1 VTGSG
6 PKGRGFESRHFDQ
19 EKTPEFSR
27 LPGFFLFTP
36 RALLLWKYWGK
47 LGENQ
52 ARRKLKPL
60 QINRIGLGELG
71 EISTSCPV

>member
-19 EKTPEFSR
+19 EKIPEVSR
-27 LPGFFLFTP
+27 LPGFFLF
-36 RALLLWKYWGK
+36 ALLARFLWKYWGK

-52 ARRKLKPL
+52 ESRKLKAL
-60 QINRIGLGELG
+60 RINRYRLGELG
-71 EISTSCPV
+71 EISTLCLV